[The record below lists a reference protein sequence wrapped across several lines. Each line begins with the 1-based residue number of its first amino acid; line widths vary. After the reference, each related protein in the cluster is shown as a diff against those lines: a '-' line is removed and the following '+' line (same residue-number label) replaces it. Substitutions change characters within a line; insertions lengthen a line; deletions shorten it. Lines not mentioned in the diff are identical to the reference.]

1 MAASPYRLVGGA
13 TRPDALNFN
22 DAFGLAMNNLYAAA
36 PPEVQ
41 RELALTSGYRSPKVQ
56 RALWEKSDKT
66 GHTVARPGHSKHEA
80 GSAADLA
87 GFGIGGNGVSQT
99 TKDWV
104 HTNAKAHGLYF
115 PMDYE
120 PWHIQLQG
128 GGGGTTPAGAV
139 GNGGTAGAMAAAIDP
154 RAVVL
159 AQLENNPFK
168 AITDVGPKRG
178 GLVGAG
184 SAGGGEAAAPD
195 ADPGIPP
202 IETAQATMAPDPLAS
217 PLTPVKKLGAL
228 ASLFKVKPIGQ
239 AGQAAEGQALPMR
252 SSI

>member
-1 MAASPYRLVGGA
+1 MATSPYRLVGGA

-22 DAFGLAMNNLYAAA
+22 PTFGQALNALFAAA

-41 RELALTSGYRSPKVQ
+41 RELGLTSGYRSPEQ
-56 RALWEKSDKT
+56 QQILWNASDKT
-66 GHTVARPGHSKHEA
+66 GHTVARPGRSKHQH
-80 GSAADLA
+80 GTAADLA
-87 GFGIGGNGVSQT
+87 GFGVGGNGVSQS

-104 HTNAKAHGLYF
+104 HANAKAHGLYF
-115 PMDYE
+115 PMSYE

-128 GGGGTTPAGAV
+128 DGGGTTPAGAV

-159 AQLENNPFK
+159 AQLEGNPFK

-217 PLTPVKKLGAL
+217 AQAPVKKLGAL
-228 ASLFKVKPIGQ
+228 AQLFKVKPIGQ
-239 AGQAAEGQALPMR
+239 AGAVPEGQALPIR
-252 SSI
+252 RA

>member
-1 MAASPYRLVGGA
+1 MATSPYRLVGGA
-13 TRPDALNFN
+13 MRPDALNFN
-22 DAFGLAMNNLYAAA
+22 EAFGQALNALYAAA
-36 PPEVQ
+36 PPQVQ
-41 RELALTSGYRSPKVQ
+41 RELALTSGYRSPEQ
-56 RALWEKSDKT
+56 QQILWNASDKT
-66 GHTVARPGHSKHEA
+66 GHTVARPGRSKHQH
-80 GSAADLA
+80 GTAADLA

-104 HTNAKAHGLYF
+104 HANAKAHGLYF
-115 PMDYE
+115 PMSYE

-128 GGGGTTPAGAV
+128 DGGAPGTTPAG
-139 GNGGTAGAMAAAIDP
+139 GGTAGAMAAAIDP

-159 AQLENNPFK
+159 AQMEGNPFK

-202 IETAQATMAPDPLAS
+202 METAQATMAPDPLSNAQA
-217 PLTPVKKLGAL
+217 PIKKLSQL
-228 ASLFKVKPIGQ
+228 AQMFKVKPIGQ
-239 AGQAAEGQALPMR
+239 ASAGSAPEGQALPIR
-252 SSI
+252 RA